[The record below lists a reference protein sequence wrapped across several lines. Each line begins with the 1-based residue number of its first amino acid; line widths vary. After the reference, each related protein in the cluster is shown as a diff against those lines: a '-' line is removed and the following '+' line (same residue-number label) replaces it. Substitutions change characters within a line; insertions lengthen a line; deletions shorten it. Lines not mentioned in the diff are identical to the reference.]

1 MSEKTVLAARSI
13 VKRFG
18 AVTALDGVSF
28 DLRAGEIHAL
38 CGENGAGKSTLIKLL
53 SGVHPHGS
61 YDGEILVDGLPAEFR
76 STRDAE
82 RAGIAIIHQELALFP
97 DMTVGENLFLGA
109 FPRRLGRIDWDRVY
123 AQSAATLADCGI
135 QLDPA
140 TRVGDLGI
148 GQQQLVEIARAI
160 ARKPKVLVLDEPT
173 AALSR
178 SEIDTLL
185 AQLRQL
191 RERGVACVFISHK
204 LDEVFAIAD
213 RITVLR
219 DGSAQGTL
227 DAAGTD
233 ADEVIRRMVGRR
245 IEDHYPRRQSA
256 PGRTLLAL
264 RSVNVDP
271 PNDGGIALRGIDL
284 EVRAGE
290 VLGIGG
296 LMGAGRTELLMH
308 LMGLWGKRRAGTV
321 ELDGQAFAANDPRA
335 ALARGLAI
343 VTEDR
348 KRYGL
353 VLPQGVTFNVS
364 LSSLAEPASRCLHR
378 SRRRGRSHQDDRR
391 RPADQGTDA
400 RAAGRHAV
408 GRQPAES
415 GPRQDAAD
423 ATQGPAARRADA
435 RHRRRRQA
443 RGVRTHQP
451 ADVGRPGHRARI
463 QRTRRAA
470 GHERSHRDAL
480 RRPRRRN
487 VRARGSDAGI
497 AAGCRDGSP
506 GARGMN
512 RFATRELSMLV
523 ALVAIWA
530 FFAWQEPVFLSARNL
545 SLLSVE
551 LAVTAV
557 LALGMLVVLLPGQ
570 IDLSAG
576 SGVGLAGAVAAVL
589 VFWHDVPAPVAILI
603 ATIGAVLVWSAMG
616 ALIAIERIPAFIMT
630 LGGLLVFRGLH
641 WLVIQNQTVPV
652 VEGGS
657 QNVYSRLTTYYLPD
671 VAGYVLAGLAV
682 AAIVASALNARKR
695 RQSYG
700 FPVDDGELTFL
711 KLFVLAQLVF
721 LVVIVTNGY
730 RGVPIALVIL
740 GLVAVLVH
748 QLVTNTPF
756 GRYLYAIGGNE
767 EAAAVSGVPVRN
779 TIIGAYAI
787 MGGIVALT
795 GFMQT
800 AYSGASTSTVG
811 SLMELDAVAACV
823 IGGTSLRGGRGT
835 VLGVLFGALIMA
847 SLLNGMTLMA
857 VSPEAKYIAR
867 GVVLALAVW
876 LDLRLG
882 KSR

>member
-1 MSEKTVLAARSI
+1 
-13 VKRFG
+13 
-18 AVTALDGVSF
+18 
-28 DLRAGEIHAL
+28 
-38 CGENGAGKSTLIKLL
+38 
-53 SGVHPHGS
+53 
-61 YDGEILVDGLPAEFR
+61 
-76 STRDAE
+76 
-82 RAGIAIIHQELALFP
+82 
-97 DMTVGENLFLGA
+97 
-109 FPRRLGRIDWDRVY
+109 
-123 AQSAATLADCGI
+123 
-135 QLDPA
+135 
-140 TRVGDLGI
+140 
-148 GQQQLVEIARAI
+148 
-160 ARKPKVLVLDEPT
+160 
-173 AALSR
+173 
-178 SEIDTLL
+178 
-185 AQLRQL
+185 
-191 RERGVACVFISHK
+191 
-204 LDEVFAIAD
+204 
-213 RITVLR
+213 
-219 DGSAQGTL
+219 
-227 DAAGTD
+227 
-233 ADEVIRRMVGRR
+233 
-245 IEDHYPRRQSA
+245 
-256 PGRTLLAL
+256 
-264 RSVNVDP
+264 
-271 PNDGGIALRGIDL
+271 
-284 EVRAGE
+284 
-290 VLGIGG
+290 
-296 LMGAGRTELLMH
+296 
-308 LMGLWGKRRAGTV
+308 
-321 ELDGQAFAANDPRA
+321 
-335 ALARGLAI
+335 
-343 VTEDR
+343 
-348 KRYGL
+348 
-353 VLPQGVTFNVS
+353 
-364 LSSLAEPASRCLHR
+364 
-378 SRRRGRSHQDDRR
+378 
-391 RPADQGTDA
+391 
-400 RAAGRHAV
+400 
-408 GRQPAES
+408 
-415 GPRQDAAD
+415 
-423 ATQGPAARRADA
+423 
-435 RHRRRRQA
+435 
-443 RGVRTHQP
+443 
-451 ADVGRPGHRARI
+451 
-463 QRTRRAA
+463 
-470 GHERSHRDAL
+470 
-480 RRPRRRN
+480 
-487 VRARGSDAGI
+487 
-497 AAGCRDGSP
+497 
-506 GARGMN
+506 MN

-589 VFWHDVPAPVAILI
+589 VFWHDVPAPVALLI
-603 ATIGAVLVWSAMG
+603 ATLGAVLVWSAMG

-641 WLVIQNQTVPV
+641 WLVIENQTVPV

-657 QNVYSRLTTYYLPD
+657 QNVFSLLTTYYLPD
-671 VAGYVLAGLAV
+671 VAGYALAGLAV

-711 KLFVLAQLVF
+711 KLFVLAQFVF

-730 RGVPIALVIL
+730 RGVPVALVIL

-767 EAAAVSGVPVRN
+767 EAATVSGVPVRN
-779 TIIGAYAI
+779 TIIGAYAL

-882 KSR
+882 KGR